1 MKTAFI
7 EHPDGRAEYGGT
19 LGGAFLFPLLP
30 GRKWGLK
37 RAQGTIFRLTE
48 FF

>member
-7 EHPDGRAEYGGT
+7 EHLHGRPKHGGT